1 MRRLRLLKTIDWLVI
16 LIVLILVV
24 VPFHAFL
31 TVWLSSLIGHY
42 TALRLWDEVVLI
54 LACIVTSILLINNQP
69 LRHALRRWK
78 LTWLILAYVLL
89 SMVCGLV
96 AIAGHQVTAKALGYG
111 LIVDLRFLIFF
122 LVCAVAAAGSS
133 WLKNHW
139 RELLFGPAII
149 VTIFGLLQHFVLS
162 KNFLKHFGYGPNT
175 IWPYQTVN
183 QNNHYVR
190 IGSTLRGPNP
200 FGAYLLVITSGL
212 TVLAMK
218 IKKTWHWIAVIV
230 FGLAALT
237 CLFYSYSRSA
247 YIGSV
252 VAIGI
257 AIVIGLYL
265 KKKQYAYAIAG
276 IFGII
281 IIIGSVGAITLQH
294 NSHFEDII
302 LHTNKNS
309 VAVNSDQAHR
319 SYLNSG
325 LHDVI
330 HHPLGHGVGTAGP
343 ASYYNNHPAR
353 LAENYFLQ
361 IGQET
366 GWLGLILFLVINWF
380 VGKALWAK
388 RRDSLA
394 LLLLATLIGISVVNM
409 FSYAWTDD
417 SLSYIWWGLAGIMLA
432 PKLPVAKKVH

>member
-1 MRRLRLLKTIDWLVI
+1 
-16 LIVLILVV
+16 VL
-24 VPFHAFL
+24 P
-31 TVWLSSLIGHY
+31 
-42 TALRLWDEVVLI
+42 
-54 LACIVTSILLINNQP
+54 
-69 LRHALRRWK
+69 
-78 LTWLILAYVLL
+78 
-89 SMVCGLV
+89 
-96 AIAGHQVTAKALGYG
+96 
-111 LIVDLRFLIFF
+111 
-122 LVCAVAAAGSS
+122 
-133 WLKNHW
+133 
-139 RELLFGPAII
+139 
-149 VTIFGLLQHFVLS
+149 

-183 QNNHYVR
+183 QNNHYIR
-190 IGSTLRGPNP
+190 ISSTLRGPNP
-200 FGAYLLVITSGL
+200 LGAYLLVIISGL

-218 IKKTWHWIAVIV
+218 IKKSWQWIAVIV
-230 FGLAALT
+230 FGLAGLL

-257 AIVIGLYL
+257 AIVVGLSL
-265 KKKQYAYAIAG
+265 KKKQYAYAITG
-276 IFGII
+276 ILGIV
-281 IIIGSVGAITLQH
+281 IIIGSIGAIALQH

-309 VAVNSDQAHR
+309 VAVNSDQAHK
-319 SYLNSG
+319 SYLDSG
-325 LHDVI
+325 LQDVI

-361 IGQET
+361 IGQES
-366 GWLGLILFLVINWF
+366 GWLGLTLFLVINWF
-380 VGKALWAK
+380 VGKALWSK

-394 LLLLATLIGISVVNM
+394 LLLLATLIGITVVNM

-432 PKLPVAKKVH
+432 PKLSIPKKAH

>member
-1 MRRLRLLKTIDWLVI
+1 
-16 LIVLILVV
+16 
-24 VPFHAFL
+24 
-31 TVWLSSLIGHY
+31 
-42 TALRLWDEVVLI
+42 
-54 LACIVTSILLINNQP
+54 
-69 LRHALRRWK
+69 
-78 LTWLILAYVLL
+78 
-89 SMVCGLV
+89 
-96 AIAGHQVTAKALGYG
+96 
-111 LIVDLRFLIFF
+111 
-122 LVCAVAAAGSS
+122 
-133 WLKNHW
+133 
-139 RELLFGPAII
+139 
-149 VTIFGLLQHFVLS
+149 
-162 KNFLKHFGYGPNT
+162 
-175 IWPYQTVN
+175 
-183 QNNHYVR
+183 VR

-366 GWLGLILFLVINWF
+366 GWLGLVLFLVISWF